1 MSILSNYSPNTTG
14 RLMIPNWRC
23 GIDWCKS
30 SSASCAFD
38 SCRNLGPLRK
48 RRLHPGTRVTSEMS
62 ENTFLF
68 LGLEVN
74 FSRCLR
80 EIIFFLNSYSLD
92 TCNGYNV
99 FFLYLSPDTISHS
112 FLERF
117 SKMKY
122 KWKIKVI
129 NLNISH
135 PVIITICILILHFL
149 NKVQSQTIIFF
160 GIHVSCC
167 GIIWI
172 VSIENKI

>member
-1 MSILSNYSPNTTG
+1 MYQGILHHLIQFRLTNTYCVTLAKPLNVLDYSTYLLKKKNNNDGCGRDNLVSILSNYSPNTTG

-48 RRLHPGTRVTSEMS
+48 RRLHPGTCVGSEMS

-74 FSRCLR
+74 FARCLR

-112 FLERF
+112 FL
-117 SKMKY
+117 
-122 KWKIKVI
+122 
-129 NLNISH
+129 
-135 PVIITICILILHFL
+135 
-149 NKVQSQTIIFF
+149 
-160 GIHVSCC
+160 
-167 GIIWI
+167 
-172 VSIENKI
+172 